1 MVGTPLKAGIIGF
14 GMAGRN
20 MHYKALVEGCDD
32 LANVVAVCTRR
43 PISREGDGP
52 GDMPLTPDVTW
63 YGDPAAFFTHSGLNV
78 VHVCTPSGAHG
89 RYIRDAAAAGKH
101 VICDKPLEV
110 TLDEADAA
118 IGACR
123 DAGTALSVSFQ
134 QRFNPH
140 IARLR
145 ELMSGGVL
153 GRIVAGEVSC
163 RLYRTPSYYNPSGWK
178 GTMAMDGGGAL
189 MNQGIHYLDL
199 LLWLVDSPVLEIT
212 RGAAERLVH
221 GSIEAEDFAAG
232 ELVHGNGAV
241 STVTVGTCF
250 RPGFDQR
257 LEIRGTR
264 GWVTV
269 ADGVIT
275 GACWDGEDRRGLF
288 GDVGRVAASG
298 SSPAIGLDNHVRYF
312 RAVYESLAEGT
323 AVPVPGT
330 EARIATE
337 VVLGIYRAAETD
349 APVRLPLEPGYR
361 PRFPGTNVG
370 D

>member
-1 MVGTPLKAGIIGF
+1 VGTPLKAGIIGF

-20 MHYKALVEGCDD
+20 MHYKALVEGCAD
-32 LANVVAVCTRR
+32 LATVAAVCTRH
-43 PISREGDGP
+43 PISRGGDAP
-52 GDMPLTPDVTW
+52 GDMPLAPDVAW
-63 YGDPAAFFTHSGLNV
+63 YDDPAAFLAHTGLDV

-101 VICDKPLEV
+101 VVCDKPLEV

-123 DAGTALSVSFQ
+123 DNGTALSVSFQ

-145 ELMSGGVL
+145 ELISDGVL

-163 RLYRTPSYYNPSGWK
+163 RLYRDSAYYDPSGWK
-178 GTMAMDGGGAL
+178 GTLALDGGGAL

-199 LLWLVDSPVLEIT
+199 LLWLVDSPVVEIT
-212 RGAAERLVH
+212 GGAAERLVH
-221 GSIEAEDFAAG
+221 DGIEAEDFAAG

-257 LEIRGTR
+257 LEIRGTH
-264 GWVTV
+264 GWVAV
-269 ADGVIT
+269 ANGVIT

-288 GDVGRVAASG
+288 GEVELVAASG
-298 SSPAIGLDNHVRYF
+298 SSPAVGLDNHVRYF
-312 RAVYESLAEGT
+312 RAVYESLAAGT

-349 APVRLPLEPGYR
+349 ARVRLPLDQGYR
-361 PRFPGTNVG
+361 PRFPGTAVG
-370 D
+370 G